1 MLQEKKIDL
10 EVSTKNIN
18 LSEKESQQTKGTI
31 IPVVVAIHL
40 AALQQLSGVN
50 AIVVYGGD
58 IASNATTGELSSLM
72 PTIINFEQIIAGLL
86 TSLLLKRLGR
96 KSILQVG
103 TFLEGVGCLLVCIG
117 FFIKNGS

>member
-18 LSEKESQQTKGTI
+18 LSEKESQQAKGTI

-72 PTIINFEQIIAGLL
+72 PTIINFEQIIGGLL

>member
-18 LSEKESQQTKGTI
+18 LSEKESQQAKGTI

>member
-18 LSEKESQQTKGTI
+18 LSEKESQQAKGTI
-31 IPVVVAIHL
+31 IPVIVAIHL

>member
-10 EVSTKNIN
+10 EVSNKNIN
-18 LSEKESQQTKGTI
+18 LSEKESQQAKGSI
-31 IPVVVAIHL
+31 IPVMVAIHL
-40 AALQQLSGVN
+40 AALQQLAGVN

-72 PTIINFEQIIAGLL
+72 PTIINFEQIIGGLL

>member
-10 EVSTKNIN
+10 EVSTKNTN
-18 LSEKESQQTKGTI
+18 LSEKESQQAKGTI

-72 PTIINFEQIIAGLL
+72 PTIINFEQIIGGLL